1 MPLQTDFAA
10 TSRVDSDVVSRFAR
24 SCRAL
29 GLSVH
34 DRRRPPDLPAARSGF
49 AELTRIA
56 REQCDAW
63 TGLGAAGGD
72 TSRHASSKASG
83 RTVKTAWRVAAS
95 RSSLAT
101 GDLTFSYETGL
112 YLQFRRDG
120 PDDFALASAGHP
132 LRRPA
137 TTWPRT
143 RSWGSTHHP
152 PAALARGAV
161 GPGGMYYRPS
171 AGRTWCDCSPRW
183 STTRRWT
190 RRMRMP
196 CAVALGTAL
205 ARLGMFAPAL
215 SYLEEPAG
223 PVDVAAVDG
232 TLVKALSLRAQG
244 EDLDGRRRAR
254 RALRRQPRERRG
266 RDAISDTSFGIV
278 PTTAA
283 RIEARS
289 DPWDPET
296 EPTETDFVDPGAKER
311 KAHLLIEAEAELAEF
326 IGLEEVKYQVAR
338 LKSSVAMAIRRQ
350 DRGLTVAHRT
360 NHLVFAGPPGTGKT
374 TIARVVAKIY
384 CGLGILKKE
393 TVREV
398 HRADLIGQHIGE
410 TEAKTN
416 GIIDSA
422 LDGVLFLDEAYALV
436 STGAK
441 NDFGLVA
448 IDTLLA
454 RMENDRDRLV
464 VIVAGYRKD
473 LDAFLDTNEG
483 LRSRFTRSIDFPS
496 YSPHEL
502 VGDRDARWP
511 RSETAS
517 SSPPPSTIWS
527 RCSLSSPPQPL
538 PMPTVSQRRS
548 LDIAGNG
555 RFVRNLVERS
565 EEEREYRLDH
575 SDTEEFTDDELM
587 TITDDDV
594 SELRHPVAARPR
606 SDGAAMSDPDN
617 QDRREFTSRTPV
629 NENPDRVVYRRGFV
643 TRHQVSGWRFI
654 MRRIA
659 SGVALHDT
667 RMLVDP
673 LRTQS
678 AQFSSA
684 PWCSSPGCR
693 LLRLLAD
700 PARRGGG

>member
-1 MPLQTDFAA
+1 MPLSTDFAA
-10 TSRVDSDVVSRFAR
+10 TSRVDSDVVSRFATC
-24 SCRAL
+24 CRAL

-34 DRRRPPDLPAARSGF
+34 DRRRPPDLSAARSGF

-63 TGLGAAGGD
+63 TGLAAAGD
-72 TSRHASSKASG
+72 TSARVIEAVW
-83 RTVKTAWRVAAS
+83 RTVKSAGALQREVD
-95 RSSLAT
+95 LAD
-101 GDLTFSYETGL
+101 GDLVFDYDTGL
-112 YLQFRRDG
+112 YLQFAAST
-120 PDDFALASAGHP
+120 PDDFALAYAVTLCDGGDYPAADTLVDP
-132 LRRPA
+132 LIARRP
-137 TTWPRT
+137 
-143 RSWGSTHHP
+143 SW
-152 PAALARGAV
+152 LEARWVRVA
-161 GPGGMYYRPS
+161 MYYR
-171 AGRTWCDCSPRW
+171 TERW
-183 STTRRWT
+183 SDVV
-190 RRMRMP
+190 RMLTPIVNDAKLDERYAH
-196 CAVALGTAL
+196 AVRIALGTSL

-215 SYLEEPAG
+215 SYLEDPSG
-223 PVDVAAVDG
+223 PVAVAAVDG
-232 TLVKALSLRAQG
+232 ALARALSLRAQG
-244 EDLDGRRRAR
+244 EDLDA
-254 RALRRQPRERRG
+254 ADVLAELYAANPENEEVET
-266 RDAISDTSFGIV
+266 AISDTSYGIV

-283 RIEARS
+283 RIEART

-296 EPTETDFVDPGAKER
+296 EPSETDFVDPGAKER

-350 DRGLTVAHRT
+350 ERGLTVANRT

-454 RMENDRDRLV
+454 RMENDRERLV

-496 YSPHEL
+496 YSAHEL
-502 VGDRDARWP
+502 VEIAMRMAEKRDSVFEPAALQHM
-511 RSETAS
+511 ETLFGQLAS
-517 SSPPPSTIWS
+517 VTTPDANG
-527 RCSLSSPPQPL
+527 
-538 PMPTVSQRRS
+538 VERRN

-565 EEEREYRLDH
+565 EEEREFRLDH
-575 SDTEEFTDDELM
+575 SHADVFTDDQLM
-587 TITDDDV
+587 TITDQDVTKSAIPLLRGLGLSV
-594 SELRHPVAARPR
+594 SE
-606 SDGAAMSDPDN
+606 
-617 QDRREFTSRTPV
+617 
-629 NENPDRVVYRRGFV
+629 
-643 TRHQVSGWRFI
+643 
-654 MRRIA
+654 
-659 SGVALHDT
+659 
-667 RMLVDP
+667 
-673 LRTQS
+673 
-678 AQFSSA
+678 
-684 PWCSSPGCR
+684 
-693 LLRLLAD
+693 
-700 PARRGGG
+700 

>member
-1 MPLQTDFAA
+1 MPLSTDFAA
-10 TSRVDSDVVSRFAR
+10 TSRVDSDVVSRFATC
-24 SCRAL
+24 CRAL

-34 DRRRPPDLPAARSGF
+34 DRRRPPDLSAARSGF

-63 TGLGAAGGD
+63 TGLAAAGD
-72 TSRHASSKASG
+72 TSALVIEAVW
-83 RTVKTAWRVAAS
+83 RTVKSAGVLQREVD
-95 RSSLAT
+95 LAD
-101 GDLTFSYETGL
+101 GDLVFDYDTGL
-112 YLQFRRDG
+112 YLQFAAST
-120 PDDFALASAGHP
+120 PDDFALAYAVTLCDAGDYAAADKLVDP
-132 LRRPA
+132 LIARRP
-137 TTWPRT
+137 
-143 RSWGSTHHP
+143 SW
-152 PAALARGAV
+152 LEARWVRVA
-161 GPGGMYYRPS
+161 MYYR
-171 AGRTWCDCSPRW
+171 TERW
-183 STTRRWT
+183 SDVVRLLTPIVNDAKLDERYAH
-190 RRMRMP
+190 
-196 CAVALGTAL
+196 AVRIALGTSL

-215 SYLEEPAG
+215 SYLEDPSG
-223 PVDVAAVDG
+223 PVAVAAVDG
-232 TLVKALSLRAQG
+232 ALARALSLRAQG
-244 EDLDGRRRAR
+244 EDLDA
-254 RALRRQPRERRG
+254 ADVLAELYAANPENEEVEM
-266 RDAISDTSFGIV
+266 AISDTSYGIV

-283 RIEARS
+283 RIEART

-296 EPTETDFVDPGAKER
+296 EPSETDFVDPGAKER

-350 DRGLTVAHRT
+350 ERGLTVANRT

-416 GIIDSA
+416 GVIDSA

-454 RMENDRDRLV
+454 RMENDRERLV

-502 VGDRDARWP
+502 VEIAMRMAEKRDSVFEPAALQHM
-511 RSETAS
+511 EMLFGQLAS
-517 SSPPPSTIWS
+517 VTTPDANG
-527 RCSLSSPPQPL
+527 
-538 PMPTVSQRRS
+538 VERRN

-565 EEEREYRLDH
+565 EEEREFRLDH
-575 SDTEEFTDDELM
+575 SQTDDFTDDQLM
-587 TITDDDV
+587 TITDQDVTRSAVPLLRGLGLSV
-594 SELRHPVAARPR
+594 SE
-606 SDGAAMSDPDN
+606 
-617 QDRREFTSRTPV
+617 
-629 NENPDRVVYRRGFV
+629 
-643 TRHQVSGWRFI
+643 
-654 MRRIA
+654 
-659 SGVALHDT
+659 
-667 RMLVDP
+667 
-673 LRTQS
+673 
-678 AQFSSA
+678 
-684 PWCSSPGCR
+684 
-693 LLRLLAD
+693 
-700 PARRGGG
+700 